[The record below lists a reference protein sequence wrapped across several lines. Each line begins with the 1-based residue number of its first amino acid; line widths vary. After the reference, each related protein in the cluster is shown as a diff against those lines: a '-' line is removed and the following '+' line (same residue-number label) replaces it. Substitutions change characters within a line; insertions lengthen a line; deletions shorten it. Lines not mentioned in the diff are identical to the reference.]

1 MLCIP
6 QLGIYRVKIISVF
19 LMQQLFLTNSLIF
32 KKRCTRLLKS
42 RWAFQFL
49 PLGHH
54 FAVECVSHVPYSCF
68 GWRRELSGYVC
79 FGFDLKVE
87 CLSYLM
93 IRKNL
98 KKNLAGYSAV
108 RSTDEWISFLDVTN
122 FDASFFW
129 PHPLKRPDVHN
140 SGSRL
145 GTGHTAAEN
154 RIGTVLIFHLPEGY
168 TEPGACNQIRY
179 SSERYACH

>member
-1 MLCIP
+1 MNCERLDHLKRHPWTPMKML
-6 QLGIYRVKIISVF
+6 QLAITSNYLKSITHSHYSRILAGSSLEKSTAWF
-19 LMQQLFLTNSLIF
+19 LLCQTVAVVLAHYITQKSSWKLVSMVECMPGSTILYLVVI
-32 KKRCTRLLKS
+32 KKSGRLLS
-42 RWAFQFL
+42 R
-49 PLGHH
+49 PLHWW
-54 FAVECVSHVPYSCF
+54 V
-68 GWRRELSGYVC
+68 
-79 FGFDLKVE
+79 DL
-87 CLSYLM
+87 
-93 IRKNL
+93 
-98 KKNLAGYSAV
+98 
-108 RSTDEWISFLDVTN
+108 ISRCYH

-140 SGSRL
+140 SGLRL